1 MKSRER
7 ARRVLADM
15 RGGKLQYMSPERSE
29 AIIAEALREA
39 KAHGAGMVL
48 FLFRKVGDLSADDEL
63 LKKLSAIVEDMLRKD
78 EAISSEPAA

>member
-15 RGGKLQYMSPERSE
+15 RGGSLVNMSPERSE
-29 AIIAEALREA
+29 AIIAEALFEA

-48 FLFRKVGDLSADDEL
+48 FLFRKVGDLSPDDPL
-63 LKKLSAIVEDMLRKD
+63 LQKLTKVVEDMLRKD
-78 EAISSEPAA
+78 EAFSSEPAA